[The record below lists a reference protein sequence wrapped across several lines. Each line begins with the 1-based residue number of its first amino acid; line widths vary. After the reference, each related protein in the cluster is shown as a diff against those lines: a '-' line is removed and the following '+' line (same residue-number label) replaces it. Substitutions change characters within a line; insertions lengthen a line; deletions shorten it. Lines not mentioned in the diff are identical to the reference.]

1 MKVQDAYTAWS
12 VTYDED
18 RNRTRDLDREV
29 TAATLGGI
37 RDGVFGG
44 AAASPD
50 CAAPATLGAAPSSAA
65 PFGAV
70 VEIGCGTGKNTLFLA
85 SLAGQVTALDFS
97 AGMLARAREKVAAA
111 GVTNVT
117 FVETDLTQPWPVAA
131 GGADLV
137 VCNLVLEHIADL
149 HFIFAAAARALR
161 PRGCFF
167 VCELHPFRQYL
178 GTQATFQRAGTA
190 GEAGTAAE
198 ASAAGEAVL
207 IDAYVHHM
215 GDFLAAA
222 KAAGMTMDSL
232 KEWWHA
238 EDAGK
243 PPRLVSFLFRK
254 PPAL

>member
-1 MKVQDAYTAWS
+1 MNVQDAYTAWS

-29 TAATLGGI
+29 TAAILG
-37 RDGVFGG
+37 R
-44 AAASPD
+44 
-50 CAAPATLGAAPSSAA
+50 AA

-70 VEIGCGTGKNTLFLA
+70 VEIGCGTGKNTIFLA
-85 SLAGQVTALDFS
+85 GLADQVTALDFS
-97 AGMLARAREKVAAA
+97 PGMLARAREKVAAA

-131 GGADLV
+131 GAAGLV
-137 VCNLVLEHIADL
+137 VCNLVLEHIAGL
-149 HFIFAAAARALR
+149 HVIFAAAARALR
-161 PRGCFF
+161 PGGRFF

-178 GTQATFQRAGTA
+178 GTQATFQRGGTA

-198 ASAAGEAVL
+198 VSAAGTAGEAVL

-215 GDFLAAA
+215 SDFLAAA
-222 KAAGMTMDSL
+222 EAAGLSLDSL

-254 PPAL
+254 SPTP